1 MMLETLLRP
10 MNFVTKPFSIFFI
23 LSFVCLNSYA
33 DNESFEKILRKKVLE
48 NGFKPSGSLY
58 QNPDEKLVPFGKVI
72 FESNKGLSLN
82 GDISCKTCHLNEHGS
97 ADGIPNAAAIG
108 GKGESS
114 DRLLSGAKQLPR
126 NTLAFWGRG
135 AKDFNVFFWD
145 GKVDFSNNQKKSQ
158 FASKYP
164 SSDPFIIAIHLP
176 VVEIRE
182 MLDEDKFIEKNK
194 VESVDNSKK
203 IYSAIAKNLKNV
215 EKDASEGIAKTLNK
229 SLSELQFIDYA
240 RSIAAFIRSEFRLK
254 PTKLEKFVSNNEKLS
269 TDEVRGGVIFY
280 GKGACSTC
288 HNGPHFSDFKF
299 HAVPFP
305 QLGFGK
311 NGFGVDYGRYNVS
324 FNTNELYKF
333 RTPPLFNVEK
343 TAPYGHSG
351 SVKSLESAVIAHFD
365 PLRLHDYS
373 KLTALDRHELAK
385 KLLLNDALPS
395 VSYLNDEEVR
405 QVVSFLKTLSF

>member
-1 MMLETLLRP
+1 
-10 MNFVTKPFSIFFI
+10 MNFVTKSSVNFI
-23 LSFVCLNSYA
+23 ILGVVCINSYA
-33 DNESFEKILRKKVLE
+33 NNDSFERLLRKKVLE
-48 NGFKPSGSLY
+48 NGFKSTASLY

-97 ADGIPNAAAIG
+97 ADGIANAAAIG

-114 DRLLSGAKQLPR
+114 ERLLSGAKQLPR

-135 AKDFNVFFWD
+135 AKEFNVFFWD

-158 FASKYP
+158 FGNKYP
-164 SSDPFIIAIHLP
+164 STDPFITAIHLP

-182 MLDEDKFIEKNK
+182 MLDEDRFVEMNK
-194 VESVDNSKK
+194 VENVDNSKK
-203 IYSAIAKNLKNV
+203 IYSAISQNLKRV
-215 EKDASEGIAKTLNK
+215 EKEASAGIAKTLNK
-229 SLSELQFIDYA
+229 SVDDLQFIDYA
-240 RSIAAFIRSEFRLK
+240 RSLAAFIRSEFKLK
-254 PTKLEKFVSNNEKLS
+254 PTKLEKFILNNEKLS
-269 TDEVRGGVIFY
+269 GEEVRGGVIFY

-324 FNTNELYKF
+324 FNPQELYKF
-333 RTPPLFNVEK
+333 RTPPLYNVEK

-351 SVKSLESAVIAHFD
+351 SVKSLESSVIAHFD

-373 KLTALDRHELAK
+373 KLSALDRHEFAK
-385 KLLLNDALPS
+385 RLLFNDALPR
-395 VSYLNDEEVR
+395 VSYLSDNEVR
-405 QVVSFLKTLSF
+405 QVVSFLKTLSFD